1 MSQAKSET
9 GGKFGKRDS
18 RKKKKGADRRENAGM
33 RECGNAG
40 MRECGIRTSLSRPY
54 LKQVLLTYKDTNQNP
69 EKNVQ
74 PVNVDKRRK

>member
-18 RKKKKGADRRENAGM
+18 RKKKGADRRE
-33 RECGNAG
+33 NAG

>member
-1 MSQAKSET
+1 
-9 GGKFGKRDS
+9 
-18 RKKKKGADRRENAGM
+18 M

>member
-1 MSQAKSET
+1 
-9 GGKFGKRDS
+9 
-18 RKKKKGADRRENAGM
+18 
-33 RECGNAG
+33 

-54 LKQVLLTYKDTNQNP
+54 LKQVLLTYEDTNQNP

>member
-1 MSQAKSET
+1 MSQARRTRHFARSV
-9 GGKFGKRDS
+9 KRVGS
-18 RKKKKGADRRENAGM
+18 SGNGILVKKKERRE
-33 RECGNAG
+33 NAG
-40 MRECGIRTSLSRPY
+40 MRECGIRTSLSKPY